1 MHIDYTY
8 YGNNPHGAFSHS
20 ISDKINMPKDELE
33 VISRKKKKIGNRKK
47 KLDEDKQ
54 PQILKKAYPNK

>member
-1 MHIDYTY
+1 MRMHIDYTC

-33 VISRKKKKIGNRKK
+33 VISRKKKK
-47 KLDEDKQ
+47 
-54 PQILKKAYPNK
+54 